1 MATGRSFRRSIPLEG
16 AAQTTRVLNS
26 PLLQSYSQEWIIVD
40 KKQSISYAS
49 FKRQPYMLNFIK
61 KGAVTLYLKSIG
73 SSSRFPPY
81 TCLGK

>member
-26 PLLQSYSQEWIIVD
+26 PLLQSYSQEWIIVI
-40 KKQSISYAS
+40 KSSQQVMPPL
-49 FKRQPYMLNFIK
+49 KRQPYMLNFIK
-61 KGAVTLYLKSIG
+61 KGAVTLYLKSTE
-73 SSSRFPPY
+73 SSSRFTPY